1 MDLIQNHLN
10 MLTCT
15 HQTAPS
21 LRHTLS
27 TRLETALQAMRTP
40 VRAARP
46 LPTISPGQP
55 RTGTES
61 VDQIVDTWQLHARQ
75 ASDPSISTGDSGPA
89 SGGIPGSGG
98 AGGGGGRGSGSGMV
112 PASGGFEQQLPPGTG
127 AFPERGFLFMDQ
139 APDLGILP
147 NLPNIDVDSNAVA
160 EWPPFLLNLF
170 GYDGAGSGGG
180 GGVGAGS
187 QAFQGGM

>member
-1 MDLIQNHLN
+1 

-40 VRAARP
+40 VRTLRP
-46 LPTISPGQP
+46 LPTISPGRP
-55 RTGTES
+55 RES
-61 VDQIVDTWQLHARQ
+61 VDQIVDTWQMAARN
-75 ASDPSISTGDSGPA
+75 S
-89 SGGIPGSGG
+89 
-98 AGGGGGRGSGSGMV
+98 GGGGPGGMSL
-112 PASGGFEQQLPPGTG
+112 PANEQGPQPQD
-127 AFPERGFLFMDQ
+127 RGFLFMDQ

-147 NLPNIDVDSNAVA
+147 NMPNLEVDSNSVA

-170 GYDGAGSGGG
+170 GYDSGGG
-180 GGVGAGS
+180 GGAPPG
-187 QAFQGGM
+187 FQGSM